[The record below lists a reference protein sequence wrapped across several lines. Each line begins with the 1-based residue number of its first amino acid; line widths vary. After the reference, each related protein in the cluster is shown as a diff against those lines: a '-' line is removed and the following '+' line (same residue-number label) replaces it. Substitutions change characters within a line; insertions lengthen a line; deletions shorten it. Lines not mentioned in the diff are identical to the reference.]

1 MKPKLSREVMAM
13 RIAREFKDGDVVNV
27 GLGLGSIVSNF
38 IPPGTA
44 VTFHAEN
51 GVIGYG
57 HVLTLGESHLMDYYL
72 TNAGIQFVA
81 PLPGM
86 CFCDIAEAFDAI
98 RTGRVDV
105 TVLGALQVSERG
117 DLANWTTDP
126 QGGWGTIGGAM
137 DMPVGVKRV
146 IVGMEHL
153 DRQGRPKIV
162 KRCSLPLTAPEC
174 VDLIVTE
181 LAVIE
186 VTPHGLLLKEI
197 APGWT
202 VPEVQAMTEPALMVA
217 AGLKEIGV

>member
-1 MKPKLSREVMAM
+1 MKPKLGREVIAM
-13 RIAREFKDGDVVNV
+13 RIANEFKDGDVVNV
-27 GLGLGSIVSNF
+27 GIGLGSLVSSF
-38 IPPGTA
+38 MPPDRA
-44 VTFHAEN
+44 VTFHAEH

-57 HVLTLGESHLMDYYL
+57 HVLTEEERPLMDYHL
-72 TNAGIQFVA
+72 INAAIQFVA

-98 RTGRVDV
+98 RIGRVDI
-105 TVLGALQVSERG
+105 TVLGALQVSEKG

-137 DMPVGVKRV
+137 DMPVGVKKV
-146 IVGMEHL
+146 IVGMEHA

-174 VDLIVTE
+174 VDLIVTDV
-181 LAVIE
+181 AVIE
-186 VTPHGLLLKEI
+186 VTPRGLLLKEM

-202 VPEVQAMTEPALMVA
+202 VPEVQAITEPRLLIAPDV
-217 AGLKEIGV
+217 KEMEL